1 MRRRRCPGK
10 REPPQGAQF
19 VTDPDNPNISPALRR
34 PRVIVFDVNETL
46 SDMSPLSHCFTDVG
60 APAELASLWFASV
73 LRDGFA
79 LTAAGSAQPFADVAS
94 GLLAVMLQPE
104 ALNREI
110 DDAVEHIMGGFMGLD
125 VHPDVADGIRALA
138 ALEIRLITLSNGAVG
153 VARKLLDGAGVLEHA
168 EMLLSVDQAGAWKP
182 AGQSY
187 RYALDRCGV
196 EPHEAILV
204 AVHPWDIDG
213 AHRAGLS
220 TAWINRTGTTYPQH
234 FTAPDLE
241 ATSLLHLEQ
250 LLRHST

>member
-1 MRRRRCPGK
+1 MNN
-10 REPPQGAQF
+10 
-19 VTDPDNPNISPALRR
+19 PDTPNGSTELRR

-46 SDMSPLSHCFTDVG
+46 SDMSPLSHRFTDVG

-79 LTAAGSAQPFADVAS
+79 LTAAGAARPFADVAS
-94 GLLAVMLQPE
+94 GLLAVMLPR
-104 ALNREI
+104 ATLDREI
-110 DDAVEHIMGGFMGLD
+110 DDAVEHIMGGFMSLD
-125 VHPDVADGIRALA
+125 VHPDVADGITALA
-138 ALEIRLITLSNGAVG
+138 ALDLRLITLSNGAVG
-153 VARKLLDGAGVLEHA
+153 VAQQLLEGAGVRGQIESV
-168 EMLLSVDQAGAWKP
+168 LSVEAAGAWKP
-182 AGQSY
+182 ARESY

-196 EPHEAILV
+196 EPHEAMLV

-250 LLRHST
+250 LLQHAT

>member
-1 MRRRRCPGK
+1 M
-10 REPPQGAQF
+10 
-19 VTDPDNPNISPALRR
+19 TDPDNPNESPALRR
-34 PRVIVFDVNETL
+34 PRVIIFDVNETL
-46 SDMSPLSHCFTDVG
+46 SDMSPLSERFTDVG

-79 LTAAGSAQPFADVAS
+79 LTAADAARPFADVAS
-94 GLLAVMLQPE
+94 GLLAVMLPRE

-110 DDAVEHIMGGFMGLD
+110 GDAVEHIMGGFMGLD
-125 VHPDVADGIRALA
+125 VHPDVADGIKALA
-138 ALEIRLITLSNGAVG
+138 ALDIRLITLSNGAVG
-153 VARKLLDGAGVLEHA
+153 VAQKLLDGAGVLGQI
-168 EMLLSVDQAGAWKP
+168 EMLLSVEAAGAWKP
-182 AGQSY
+182 AAQSY

-196 EPHEAILV
+196 EPHEAMLV

-241 ATSLLHLEQ
+241 ATSLLHLEK
-250 LLRHST
+250 LLQHAT

>member
-1 MRRRRCPGK
+1 MTGP
-10 REPPQGAQF
+10 E
-19 VTDPDNPNISPALRR
+19 NPNDSTALRR
-34 PRVIVFDVNETL
+34 PRVIIFDVNETL
-46 SDMSPLSHCFTDVG
+46 SDMSPMAQRFTDVG

-79 LTAAGSAQPFADVAS
+79 LTAAGAATPFSDVAS
-94 GLLAVMLQPE
+94 GLLAVVLPPE
-104 ALNREI
+104 TLNREI
-110 DDAVEHIMGGFMGLD
+110 DDAVEHIMGGFMSLD

-138 ALEIRLITLSNGAVG
+138 ALDIRLITLSNGGVG
-153 VARKLLDGAGVLEHA
+153 VAEALLERAGVRNSVEL
-168 EMLLSVDQAGAWKP
+168 LLSVDEAGTWKP
-182 AGQSY
+182 AAQSY

-196 EPHEAILV
+196 EPHEAMLV

-220 TAWINRTGTTYPQH
+220 TAWINRTGGTYPQH

-250 LLRHST
+250 LLQRAP